1 MPWRHP
7 GSCVNDLVPKI
18 GFNPEDVKK
27 LGEFVVKLRNIP
39 MGVLVI
45 LGLSR
50 AWWNHRC
57 DPVIREGN
65 NVDGSEVQA
74 EAHGLSCVIQER
86 ILNNTT
92 LPDAPRIVIP
102 TPRATRAKSSYQKR
116 HARRSY
122 RADSG
127 FRNNTTSLDASRT
140 AIPDRAPEQLE
151 VTLRAKR
158 FWPELK
164 PPESKKPLLPWGFQL
179 KVLIEID
186 LLEGA
191 REQIELRKGGM
202 LVVKLCNHHKRSIP
216 DLTLEAL
223 VLNQVAVDAPLNG
236 NDYEIDG
243 GNDHSHDGCH
253 PSTITVLSIEKI
265 FPSFFLF
272 IFLSIFSLT
281 PYNEVDVE
289 NHEEPEQASS
299 VPNDTSDRIE
309 REIASP
315 APKRSAVCQAMV
327 DQLPTHVDLFCVE
340 GLNDDQLMDRVNVLH
355 CQKMIHEGELVARF
369 WGLLRQYEDLRTS
382 NRTIATS
389 LANDKEKSKG
399 RKKLVRCQEK
409 TIGKLTTEAQ
419 SELEIMTSDV
429 KDLKKSLAERESELL
444 GLKDEILTS
453 RSIGPSSFNF
463 LSIFFQG
470 FQTCQVSV
478 EALEPEK
485 LPIASSSKVS
495 ESAPEEVS
503 SNVIGYH
510 QDDVC
515 VLVASTTSNARTNT
529 MNTSGF
535 DQCRN
540 FHRGNCTY
548 GARCK
553 FVHGIHDARP
563 IPLPTDKASSTP
575 SGTTVR
581 YPPSTNNKVLHAS
594 KASGNHT
601 LQKAQGLCILVTVA
615 VMEVALL

>member
-65 NVDGSEVQA
+65 NGSEVQA

-86 ILNNTT
+86 IPNNTT

-102 TPRATRAKSSYQKR
+102 TPRATRERIQ
-116 HARRSY
+116 
-122 RADSG
+122 
-127 FRNNTTSLDASRT
+127 NNTTSLDAYRT
-140 AIPDRAPEQLE
+140 AIPDRATEQLE
-151 VTLRAKR
+151 VTLSG
-158 FWPELK
+158 E
-164 PPESKKPLLPWGFQL
+164 
-179 KVLIEID
+179 KVLARVEATRKRKASTAVGISTESSHRNRPIRRSSRADSSLRQLSNDGSEQEDQASESRSLDGDD
-186 LLEGA
+186 LDMNDRG
-191 REQIELRKGGM
+191 EQKNEDQVLNVLPLRSVGVAKGGNVGCQAM
-202 LVVKLCNHHKRSIP
+202 PPPQEIHTEFDHRGSGAD
-216 DLTLEAL
+216 DLG
-223 VLNQVAVDAPLNG
+223 NQVADDAPMNG

-243 GNDHSHDGCH
+243 GNDHSHDGGH

-315 APKRSAVCQAMV
+315 VPSPYY
-327 DQLPTHVDLFCVE
+327 LPYPFE
-340 GLNDDQLMDRVNVLH
+340 
-355 CQKMIHEGELVARF
+355 EGER
-369 WGLLRQYEDLRTS
+369 S
-382 NRTIATS
+382 NHAMY
-389 LANDKEKSKG
+389 LG
-399 RKKLVRCQEK
+399 RSRRS
-409 TIGKLTTEAQ
+409 IMIQ

-485 LPIASSSKVS
+485 LPIAPSSKVS

-510 QDDVC
+510 QDDVGIEE
-515 VLVASTTSNARTNT
+515 S
-529 MNTSGF
+529 
-535 DQCRN
+535 
-540 FHRGNCTY
+540 H
-548 GARCK
+548 
-553 FVHGIHDARP
+553 HGPSDA
-563 IPLPTDKASSTP
+563 LHNP
-575 SGTTVR
+575 S
-581 YPPSTNNKVLHAS
+581 
-594 KASGNHT
+594 
-601 LQKAQGLCILVTVA
+601 
-615 VMEVALL
+615 